1 MSSLE
6 KRFGLNPSLDSK
18 IVNKEGIDQK
28 VIISW
33 MVRDIFSVYYVNLK
47 NDNYVEYSSND
58 GFKTLNVEQSG
69 EDFFKDGNKNLR
81 KIIFPEDYDKITS
94 MFNKEF
100 LLKSLE
106 NGSVSIAYR
115 LLMDGK
121 ITYIRSTCDYLDEK
135 KDHLLLCIRNAD
147 NEIEWLKK
155 YERDVKKDISY
166 SAIAYSLAR
175 DFFIIYYINIET
187 DEFVE
192 YSSNADYKQLH
203 VEKSG
208 DKFFDVIQGLVFRL
222 AHPDDVDKIKL
233 AFTKEKMLK
242 GLAKNKTYAANFRI
256 DYNGEYK
263 YVRAKA
269 IKVENDDRHIVIG
282 VSDVDAQVRAEQE
295 YERAMQL
302 ANRDALTGVKSKY
315 AYAIKEAKLNDA
327 IMNSEIEEFAV
338 VVCDVNDLKKV
349 NDNKGHQEGDKYL
362 CGACHL
368 ICEVFKHSPVYRIGG
383 DEFVAILTGNDY
395 QSREELIKNI
405 KEISLSNNN
414 DNEEA
419 VVAVGISDY
428 HEGDDLA
435 KVFERADEAMY
446 VHKAY
451 LKENKKC

>member
-18 IVNKEGIDQK
+18 IVSKEGIEQK
-28 VIISW
+28 NIINW

-47 NDNYVEYSSND
+47 NDNYIEYSSND

-81 KIIFPEDYDKITS
+81 KIIFPEDYDRVTS
-94 MFNKEF
+94 MFNKDF

-121 ITYIRSTCDYLDEK
+121 VTYIRSTCDYLDAN

-175 DFFIIYYINIET
+175 DFFIIYYINIDT

-203 VEKSG
+203 IEKSG

-256 DYNGEYK
+256 DYNGQYK

-269 IKVENDDRHIVIG
+269 IKVEDDDHHIVIG

-315 AYAIKEAKLNDA
+315 AYAIKESKINKSIHDGDLD
-327 IMNSEIEEFAV
+327 EFAV
-338 VVCDVNDLKKV
+338 VVCDVNDLKAV

-362 CGACHL
+362 CGACQI
-368 ICEVFKHSPVYRIGG
+368 ICQTFKHSPVYRIGG
-383 DEFVAILTGNDY
+383 DEFVALLTGQDY
-395 QSREELIKNI
+395 ENRDKLVCDIKS
-405 KEISLSNNN
+405 ISLNNKNN
-414 DNEEA
+414 DDA

-428 HEGDDLA
+428 HKGDNLA

>member
-6 KRFGLNPSLDSK
+6 KRFGLNPSLDNN
-18 IVNKEGIDQK
+18 IVNKEVVDHSAMT
-28 VIISW
+28 SW
-33 MVRDIFSVYYVNLK
+33 MVKDIFSIYYVNLK
-47 NDNYVEYSSND
+47 NNNYVEYSSND
-58 GFKTLNVEQSG
+58 GFKTFDIEQSG
-69 EDFFKDGNKNLR
+69 EDFFKDGDKNLR
-81 KIIFPEDYDKITS
+81 KIIYPEDYEKVIA
-94 MFNKEF
+94 MFNKDF

-106 NGSVSIAYR
+106 NGNVSIAYR

-121 ITYIRSTCDYLDEK
+121 ITYIRSTCGYLDDK
-135 KDHLLLCIRNAD
+135 KDHLLLCIKNAD

-155 YERDVKKDISY
+155 YERDVKKNISY

-192 YSSNADYKQLH
+192 YSSNADYKQLK

-208 DKFFDVIQGLVFRL
+208 TRFFDVIQGLIFRL
-222 AHPDDVDKIKL
+222 AHPDDINKINL
-233 AFTKEKMLK
+233 ALGKEKIIR
-242 GLAKNKTYAANFRI
+242 GLAKNKTYAVNFRI
-256 DYNGEYK
+256 DYNGQYR

-269 IKVENDDRHIVIG
+269 IRVEDDDTHIVIG

-315 AYAIKEAKLNDA
+315 AYVIKEAKINESINNGDLN
-327 IMNSEIEEFAV
+327 EFAV
-338 VVCDVNDLKKV
+338 VVCDVNDLKVV

-362 CGACHL
+362 CGACQI
-368 ICEVFKHSPVYRIGG
+368 ICQTFKHSPVYRIGG
-383 DEFVAILTGNDY
+383 DEFVALLTGQDY
-395 QSREELIKNI
+395 ENREQLVKDIKS
-405 KEISLSNNN
+405 ISLNNN
-414 DNEEA
+414 TTEDA

-428 HEGDDLA
+428 QDGDNLA

-446 VHKAY
+446 IHKAY
-451 LKENKKC
+451 LKENK